1 MKKIL
6 GIIMVLTLT
15 FALAGCG
22 SSEESSDYDYVKE
35 NGVLKIGYTVY
46 EPMNY
51 TDENGEF
58 VGFDTEFA
66 ELVCEKLGVEA
77 EFIEIAWDTK
87 TVALESKEI
96 DCIWNGMTI
105 TPELEEATSITTPYV
120 KNMQVMIVKKDS
132 GIESL
137 EDAKGLKVTAELGS
151 AGEDA
156 VQSTEE
162 FAESEYVGVAKQ
174 TDGLLE
180 VKSGVSDVVVL
191 DYVLAKSMVGEGTDY
206 EDLMIVEG
214 VELSVEEYGIAFR
227 KGSDIT
233 PMVNDAIAELLEDG
247 QLQAIAEKYGLN
259 LLEE

>member
-15 FALAGCG
+15 FALAGCS
-22 SSEESSDYDYVKE
+22 SSEDSSDYEAIKE
-35 NGVLKIGYTVY
+35 SGVLKIGYTVY

-66 ELVCEKLGVEA
+66 ELVCEKLGVEP

-120 KNMQVMIVKKDS
+120 KNMQVMVVKKDS
-132 GIESL
+132 GITSV
-137 EDAKGLKVTAELGS
+137 EDAEGLKITAELGS
-151 AGEDA
+151 TGEDV
-156 VQSTEE
+156 VQSTTE
-162 FAESEYVGVAKQ
+162 FENSEYVGVAKQ

-180 VKSGVSDVVVL
+180 VKSGTSDVVVL
-191 DYVLAKSMVGEGTDY
+191 DYTLAKNMVGPGTDY
-206 EDLMIVEG
+206 EDLMIVDG

-227 KGSDIT
+227 KNSDVT
-233 PMVNDAIAELLEDG
+233 TMVNDIIAELIADG
-247 QLQAIAEKYGLN
+247 QLPALAEKYGLN
-259 LLEE
+259 LVE

>member
-6 GIIMVLTLT
+6 ILVMAAVLV
-15 FALAGCG
+15 FSFAGCG
-22 SSEESSDYDYVKE
+22 NSGESDYE
-35 NGVLKIGYTVY
+35 AIEERGTLKIGYTVY

-51 TDENGEF
+51 FDGEGNF

-66 ELVCEKLGVEA
+66 ELVCEELGVEA

-87 TVALESKEI
+87 TIELESKEI

-120 KNMQVMIVKKDS
+120 KNMQVMVVKKDS

-137 EDAKGLKVTAELGS
+137 EDASGKNITAELGS
-151 AGEDA
+151 TGEDV
-156 VQSTEE
+156 VQETKE
-162 FAESEYVGVAKQ
+162 FADSNYVGVSKQ

-180 VKSGVSDVVVL
+180 VKSGSSDVVVL
-191 DYVLAKSMVGEGTDY
+191 DYTLAKAMVGPGTDY
-206 EDLMIVEG
+206 EDLMIVDG

-227 KGSDIT
+227 KGSDLT
-233 PMVNDAIAELLEDG
+233 DMVNEIIANLISDG
-247 QLQAIAEKYGLN
+247 TLPALAEKYELN
-259 LLEE
+259 LVE